1 MLWKCSL
8 NEKYSTKLHERNL
21 LIVKSDKHVNDRKC
35 IYLAHVGYSCLVMT
49 EVPDCPPTV
58 VLEMNNTEAYE
69 GTTARLKCKFYGQPT
84 PKVMWLV
91 LNFIIINVATKCIV
105 RALALPNGIPANRQD
120 TCK

>member
-1 MLWKCSL
+1 M
-8 NEKYSTKLHERNL
+8 
-21 LIVKSDKHVNDRKC
+21 
-35 IYLAHVGYSCLVMT
+35 GYFCLVLS

-91 LNFIIINVATKCIV
+91 LNFITTDIAIKCIV
-105 RALALPNGIPANRQD
+105 RAVYVNLVLPSGIPTDRQD
-120 TCK
+120 VK